1 MGSPA
6 KVSLDQAR
14 PLISLRFLER
24 SGPFIRVDGRVAAAI
39 SVIRLA

>member
-1 MGSPA
+1 MGPPA

>member
-1 MGSPA
+1 
-6 KVSLDQAR
+6 
-14 PLISLRFLER
+14 LRFLER